1 MTSQLTKRALEE
13 SFKRQLSTKP
23 FSKITIADIAQDCG
37 ISRMT
42 FYYHFKDIYDLM
54 EWSLEEDAKHA
65 IDGCKTVSTWQE
77 GYLGVLNELAQNRQF
92 INAIYRE
99 VSHERVERF
108 LMPATR
114 ELIFGVVNDDP
125 LCDRVPERERTFIAD
140 FYAHALAGVT
150 LEWIGNGMA
159 EKPEHLQRR
168 VGIIMEG
175 AVSTALSRFT
185 SL

>member
-54 EWSLEEDAKHA
+54 EWSLEEDAKRA

-77 GYLGVLNELAQNRQF
+77 GYLGVLNE
-92 INAIYRE
+92 
-99 VSHERVERF
+99 
-108 LMPATR
+108 
-114 ELIFGVVNDDP
+114 
-125 LCDRVPERERTFIAD
+125 
-140 FYAHALAGVT
+140 
-150 LEWIGNGMA
+150 
-159 EKPEHLQRR
+159 
-168 VGIIMEG
+168 
-175 AVSTALSRFT
+175 
-185 SL
+185 

>member
-54 EWSLEEDAKHA
+54 EWSLEEDAKRA

-77 GYLGVLNELAQNRQF
+77 G
-92 INAIYRE
+92 
-99 VSHERVERF
+99 
-108 LMPATR
+108 
-114 ELIFGVVNDDP
+114 
-125 LCDRVPERERTFIAD
+125 
-140 FYAHALAGVT
+140 
-150 LEWIGNGMA
+150 
-159 EKPEHLQRR
+159 
-168 VGIIMEG
+168 
-175 AVSTALSRFT
+175 
-185 SL
+185 